1 MQDTEFYEALL
12 GLKEPRKVTKV
23 ELDPAATRVDVW
35 IKDRSGVKW
44 SCSECGKKASV
55 YDHSEERVWRHLN
68 TCQFGTYLH
77 ARLPRVKCP
86 EHGVRQVSAPWAEP
100 GGRFTLLYEN
110 WVIDT
115 LKECDVTGAN
125 HLTGTSWYEAW
136 NIMEKAVARGLCR
149 KKSRVPEYLGI
160 DEKSFAKRHRY
171 ETLVCDLING
181 TVECV
186 LEARSQDSLEG
197 YYGQFSMEELKGIK
211 AIAMDM
217 WDPYIAATKD
227 LIPDAEGK
235 IVFDRFHVTKQVTD
249 ALDKVR
255 RQEHKNLMANGEE
268 WLKGTKHLWLMNEEK
283 IPDWRKPEFDE
294 IRKMKLKTGR
304 AWAIKESLRHFWDYR
319 YPKNAEKYFK
329 RWYFWATHSRLKPMI
344 KAAKTLKRH
353 LTNILTYIKH
363 RITNSV
369 TEGLNSKIQ
378 TVKQM
383 ACGFRNRE
391 HYRKAILFHCG
402 GLDLYARP
410 SSETGPSLDTTI
422 YGMAHAK
429 L

>member
-12 GLKEPRKVTKV
+12 GLKDPWKVTKV

-100 GGRFTLLYEN
+100 GGRSTLLYEN

>member
-12 GLKEPRKVTKV
+12 GLKDPWKVTKV